1 MGEDMREVQEA
12 KEEIQEKYRGLK
24 EDATDAKLVEF
35 ADYLEKKYEDIKEAT
50 KSKVSVE
57 MKKFLESGLV
67 KIYMKILKASMAVVK
82 RGREQEKTAATVRA
96 MVTFQKLFFM
106 EQVLILTNILI
117 LVSVPLTNLL
127 SRRRTRK
134 PPTPSSRTSSTL
146 ALSTWPRN

>member
-12 KEEIQEKYRGLK
+12 KEEINEKYRGLK

-57 MKKFLESGLV
+57 MKKFLESGLA

-82 RGREQEKTAATVRA
+82 RGREQEKTAATVQA

-134 PPTPSSRTSSTL
+134 PPTPSSRTSSSL
-146 ALSTWPRN
+146 ALSTWPRS

>member
-35 ADYLEKKYEDIKEAT
+35 ADCLEKKYEDIKEAT

-82 RGREQEKTAATVRA
+82 RGREQEKTAATARA